1 MDIDGARAEIK
12 DCITRLENIQSDL
25 QAIVNAEI
33 LADFGDE
40 VVGEIL
46 ERYTRSSRGSIMEMI
61 PVIVVTPE
69 LRALMDA
76 TDTHSMSE
84 DTFMEWLLGLAT
96 GELPMR
102 LFRDDKSDA

>member
-1 MDIDGARAEIK
+1 
-12 DCITRLENIQSDL
+12 
-25 QAIVNAEI
+25 
-33 LADFGDE
+33 
-40 VVGEIL
+40 
-46 ERYTRSSRGSIMEMI
+46 MEMI